1 MPTLNW
7 IGKKDIKSHHNNIE
21 YRVLDC
27 KETVGEPESGNMIVK
42 GDNLLGL
49 KALLPYYAGKVKMI
63 YIDPPYN
70 TGNTSWVYNDAV
82 DSPIIKK
89 WLEKTVDKEDL
100 SRSDKWLCMLYPRM
114 KLLHQFLRDED
125 GVIFVS
131 IDDAEVAN
139 LRLIMDDI
147 FGKQNFISI
156 IQWKRSESQNNNSK
170 HVSKVGEFILCY
182 AKGDKQKIEFNAI
195 DLNQK
200 ALKEYRYE
208 DEQGRFRR
216 GTIVDKTRGK
226 NIYKVTAPTGVEVE
240 LKSIR
245 TKEWFEEMESKNL
258 IYWTKTNTPYGKI
271 YLENNEGQ
279 KSSNWFDNAGVNEDA
294 TEEITRLGVH
304 FPFSK
309 PYSLVQR
316 LIKLTTTG
324 QDNEIILDSFAG
336 SGTTAQ
342 AVLEQNKTD
351 QGNRKF
357 ILLQMD
363 EEIEEDSPAKALGF
377 DYVHEITKERV
388 KKVIEGYS
396 YKGNIRKQLIE
407 PIKITPKKLLD
418 PKFMAKIQ
426 AETNKII
433 ELNKDR
439 FTKIEPQFKDN
450 SLFVSG
456 LEKVT
461 EKVEGL
467 GGGYQYCELSEPLL
481 DDLGLLSDHVTY
493 EMLSKHIYFT
503 EFGVA
508 LQKDTINEED
518 NYAGS
523 YESTELYIFMDK
535 DFDIEEFQKVIS
547 KKAEKYLIYVDTW
560 SISEDQLQQN
570 NITIKR
576 IPLEIKGA

>member
-7 IGKKDIKSHHNNIE
+7 IGKKEIKSHHNNIE

-27 KETVGEPESGNMIVK
+27 KESVGEPESGNMIVK

-114 KLLHQFLRDED
+114 KLLHQFLREED

-182 AKGDKQKIEFNAI
+182 AKGNKQKIEFNAI

-316 LIKLTTTG
+316 LIKLSTTG

-363 EEIEEDSPAKALGF
+363 EEIEEDSPAKELGF
-377 DYVHEITKERV
+377 NYVHEITKERV
-388 KKVIEGYS
+388 RKVIEGYS
-396 YKGNIRKQLIE
+396 YKGNLRKQLIE

-418 PKFMAKIQ
+418 PKFMSKIQ
-426 AETNKII
+426 EETNKII
-433 ELNKDR
+433 ESNKDR

-503 EFGVA
+503 EFGIA
-508 LQKDTINEED
+508 LPKDSEKEED
-518 NYAGS
+518 NYVGS

-535 DFDIEEFQKVIS
+535 DFDIEEYQKVIS